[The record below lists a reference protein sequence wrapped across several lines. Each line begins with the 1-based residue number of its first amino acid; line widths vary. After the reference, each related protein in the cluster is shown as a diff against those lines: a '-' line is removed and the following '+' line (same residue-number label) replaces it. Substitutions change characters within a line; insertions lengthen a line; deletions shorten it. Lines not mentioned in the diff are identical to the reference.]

1 MSNSKKNNQAYK
13 AKARKW
19 KRRTGGT
26 DYTAFLA
33 GGGNPNRNVVGTMG
47 RQRMQQTQAKGAKLL
62 KAQRNATAA
71 DVKRSDA
78 QYRSTGST
86 SEARSRPKAST
97 SSRGAKGST
106 QGRTRSAT
114 AADIARS
121 DAQYRSSGGRTGVG
135 RRTSTPS
142 KPSRSSS
149 STPSTRP
156 SSTRSSRSSSTPSS
170 ASQSKGTKKNA
181 STYMEHG
188 SKLHRGRYKTL
199 AEHRAAVAKQKQK
212 ASAASGEGRQALS
225 MSDKKK
231 KK

>member
-47 RQRMQQTQAKGAKLL
+47 RQRMQQAQAKGAKLL

-71 DVKRSDA
+71 DIARSDA

-142 KPSRSSS
+142 EPSRS
-149 STPSTRP
+149 
-156 SSTRSSRSSSTPSS
+156 SSSTPSS